1 VTLDARNLA
10 QRRNGARDRREVI
23 PSFRISA
30 PLRLCVTCFAL
41 ALPLGSTAAEI
52 DVIKIAVLV
61 DGMVGRGAGY
71 DASELHARGVKGL
84 AAVLDHLLPDTAPP
98 AAPLPPGPP
107 EEEIRRLIARL
118 DADEF
123 KVRETA
129 TEELIAQARGRKPLI
144 EEALASDSTEIRFR
158 AARILASWES
168 YPATRLSAYL
178 SGFWVYVEGI
188 ADPERL
194 LLLAQRTVKAF
205 EKGMP
210 EGDRL
215 HLLRL
220 CIAGVAHGRDD
231 ASCDVLRPLLRHPDV
246 RVATLVTETTGA
258 YKTEPRFVPWLL
270 VDALASDQKPVV
282 EAALRFVVGC
292 QDDRRRARLEQS
304 LHAVF
309 RKSDEALKFQACLPL
324 VRDYHDSEAWLYVL
338 QQVKSSDANR
348 VRTALNWIGDTKNC
362 GETPDGRFLQGIERL
377 LAVGGDQRRAAVQ
390 ALGTFAGE
398 SVVRR
403 LIGYLADSDSSVSRQ
418 AEAGLLSQPD
428 RELVK
433 RLLNEAETA
442 EANGSV
448 RSRVQG
454 LLVKIQQP

>member
-1 VTLDARNLA
+1 MPYRNSSEWRKCAKNRKRAIL
-10 QRRNGARDRREVI
+10 
-23 PSFRISA
+23 FLFLSA
-30 PLRLCVTCFAL
+30 PLRHCASFFVFLLLLCSA
-41 ALPLGSTAAEI
+41 ATAAEI
-52 DVIKIAVLV
+52 DPIKIALLV
-61 DGMVGRGAGY
+61 DGMVSRGAGY
-71 DASELHARGVKGL
+71 DASELHAQGVEGL

-98 AAPLPPGPP
+98 PPPLPPGPP
-107 EEEIRRLIARL
+107 EEEIRRLIAQL

-123 KVRETA
+123 RVREAA
-129 TEELIAQARGRKPLI
+129 TEQLIARARGRKPLI

-194 LLLAQRTVKAF
+194 LLLARRTVKAF

-231 ASCDVLRPLLRHPDV
+231 ASCDVLRPLLAHADV
-246 RVATLVTETTGA
+246 RVAALVTETTGA
-258 YKTEPRFVPWLL
+258 YKTEPRFLPWLL
-270 VDALASDQKPVV
+270 IDALASDQKLVV
-282 EAALRFVVGC
+282 ELALRFVVGC
-292 QDDRRRARLEQS
+292 QDDRRRARVHQS
-304 LHAVF
+304 LQAVF
-309 RKSDEALKFQACLPL
+309 RQSDEALKFQACLPL
-324 VRDYHDSEAWLYVL
+324 LRDFHDSEAWLYVL
-338 QQVKSSDANR
+338 QQLKSNDAGR

-362 GETPDGRFLQGIERL
+362 GEPADGRFMQGMERF
-377 LAVGGDQRRAAVQ
+377 LAAGGNQRRAAVQ

-398 SVVRR
+398 SVARR
-403 LIGYLADSDSSVSRQ
+403 LMGLLADSDSEVARH

-428 RELVK
+428 HELVK
-433 RLLNEAETA
+433 LLSNEAATA
-442 EANGSV
+442 EASGSV
-448 RSRVQG
+448 RSRIQG